1 MKPTQVMVSTYWVVA
16 ASQWSEVVRGFVFI
30 TPLLVP
36 GVRCRAAM
44 LPVGTLHGAPPPVR
58 LSALAEFED

>member
-1 MKPTQVMVSTYWVVA
+1 MKPTQVIVSTCWVVA
-16 ASQWSEVVRGFVFI
+16 ASQWSEVVRGFVFT
-30 TPLLVP
+30 TPLLVV

-44 LPVGTLHGAPPPVR
+44 LSVEAHHGAPPPVR